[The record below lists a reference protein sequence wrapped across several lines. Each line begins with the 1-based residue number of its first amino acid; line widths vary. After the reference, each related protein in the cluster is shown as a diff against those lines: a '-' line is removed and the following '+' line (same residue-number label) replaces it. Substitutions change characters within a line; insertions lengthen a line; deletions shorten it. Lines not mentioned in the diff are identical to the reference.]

1 VSEKSKFSAVLR
13 QKREG
18 KQFED
23 TEMGS
28 ERHPLI
34 TEKRKRG
41 RPRSGKRSNP
51 DYEQTTIYIPRN
63 LHDQVRVTLIQEGR
77 NDFSDLVEELL
88 SRWVRTRKL
97 PS

>member
-28 ERHPLI
+28 EQSLI

-51 DYEQTTIYIPRN
+51 DYEQTTIYIQRN
-63 LHDQVRVTLIQEGR
+63 LHDQVRMTLIQEGR

-88 SRWVRTRKL
+88 SRWVRTRKMT
-97 PS
+97 S